1 MSSMTIVVDHDSMKT
16 SAQKVSDLS
25 EDMDSQADT
34 LKSASESLLG
44 AWEGEGHDAFS
55 AASSTLEKF
64 VRATSDLLDGE
75 SKAIAHSD
83 DTYEESDSGVANSME
98 SGS

>member
-75 SKAIAHSD
+75 SKAYR
-83 DTYEESDSGVANSME
+83 TLG
-98 SGS
+98 